1 MNKMLMSSLLAAA
14 IVRPALAV
22 DIKAGDWTVNVGGD
36 VNAYYTVVRCKG
48 DADGGLA
55 LAGRTL
61 GCGGEDRRT
70 TVGNGLLPSG
80 LVTSATTS
88 QGGYD
93 VKALIGIYVA
103 AATSSAIAQNGTTDV
118 RQAYFSVG
126 NAAIGTVKLGRDYGI
141 FGSHVILGDMT
152 LLGTGAPVQATQRGR
167 VTLGH
172 IGAGYA
178 YLGHYGQIMV
188 SAPALPYGVGIDI
201 GLMSPV
207 DDTPIVAPAR
217 YSAKS
222 TPQLQ
227 AQLTG
232 AYGPVKGWLGVKTQH
247 FEAAGTTSGNLRMN
261 AVELGAS
268 MEAGQAA
275 FLVNLQR
282 GKALGLLSDADQ
294 GDVKSTHYFLQGT
307 YKTSER
313 LKLGLNYGKS
323 RNGAA
328 GIGTGGL
335 KSNAN
340 LTLGAY
346 YALNSAVTLV
356 GELGRTESRAFG
368 GASSHMDGISLGG
381 ILFF

>member
-1 MNKMLMSSLLAAA
+1 MKKTLMLGLLASAA
-14 IVRPALAV
+14 IRPASAV
-22 DIKAGDWTVNVGGD
+22 DIKAGDWTVNVGGN

-61 GCGGEDRRT
+61 GCGGEDHRT

-80 LVTSATTS
+80 LVTSASTS

-103 AATSSAIAQNGTTDV
+103 TATDSAIAQNSTVDV

-126 NAAIGTVKLGRDYGI
+126 NAGIGSVKLGRDYGI
-141 FGSHVILGDMT
+141 FGSHAILGDMT
-152 LLGTGAPVQATQRGR
+152 LLGAGAPVQATQRGR

-178 YLGHYGQIMV
+178 YFGHYGQV
-188 SAPALPYGVGIDI
+188 AYTAPALPHGIGLDV

-207 DDTPIVAPAR
+207 ADTPIVAPPR
-217 YSAKS
+217 YSARS
-222 TPQLQ
+222 TPQVQ

-232 AYGPVKGWLGVKTQH
+232 AYGPVKGWLGVKSQH
-247 FEAAGTTSGNLRMN
+247 FEAAGTTAGNLRMN

-268 MEAGQAA
+268 MDAGQAG

-282 GKALGLLSDADQ
+282 GNGLGLLSDADQ
-294 GDVKSTHYFLQGT
+294 GDVRSTHYFLQAT
-307 YKTSER
+307 YKTNER

-323 RNGAA
+323 RNGAS
-328 GIGTGGL
+328 GTGTGGL

-346 YALNSAVTLV
+346 YALNTAVTLV